1 MLARYR
7 MTRGARPADDPL
19 PDGIRQDTRKHTKHC
34 LRPSAELVQR
44 ALGDGSPAGWRAFAR
59 DYRALLDQRAAD
71 DPAPFDA
78 LAQQARDADV
88 YLGCSCPTQKNPDVA
103 NCHTAHALRFMAER
117 YPDLQVE
124 HPG

>member
-1 MLARYR
+1 MSTVPYIATGVANDASVNLDISDENLL
-7 MTRGARPADDPL
+7 GASDNPL
-19 PDGIRQDTRKHTKHC
+19 FSTTEEAMD
-34 LRPSAELVQR
+34 V
-44 ALGDGSPAGWRAFAR
+44 RAFAR